1 MVDPTDQNI
10 TAAVAAAQ
18 AADVVILALGIN
30 SEVAQEGQD
39 RGNISLPGAQSAL
52 AQAVLAVG
60 KPTVVVLITGAQ
72 LGIDDIVS
80 ASKPQLAIV
89 NAGAPGGR
97 RGQGALAQ
105 HALASHLWQLPVSV
119 VRGTCSRLQA
129 TRAARPSSISCTG
142 AATGGASC
150 RTRCT

>member
-1 MVDPTDQNI
+1 MVDPTNQNI
-10 TAAVAAAQ
+10 SAAVAAAQ

-39 RGNISLPGAQSAL
+39 RGNISLPGAQMAL

-72 LGIDDIVS
+72 LGIDEIVG

-89 NAGAPGGR
+89 NAGAPGEQAAAGV
-97 RGQGALAQ
+97 
-105 HALASHLWQLPVSV
+105 HLRYWL
-119 VRGTCSRLQA
+119 
-129 TRAARPSSISCTG
+129 
-142 AATGGASC
+142 
-150 RTRCT
+150 